1 MIKLKSADLMSI
13 FCNGGPEKTL
23 KVEYDRSPRY
33 ITRKQLYN
41 IPHLHY
47 HVRFRRQG
55 VLRFPFGENEALCFT
70 ILYVNETARSR
81 IFWQNYKIFV
91 TKQHWKQKSCILL
104 SKFHLFSQVIWKAIA
119 PNNNTAIHSAMH
131 FIFFFLFSSIIL
143 F

>member
-1 MIKLKSADLMSI
+1 MIKQKSADLMSI

-41 IPHLHY
+41 IPHLHF

-81 IFWQNYKIFV
+81 IF
-91 TKQHWKQKSCILL
+91 
-104 SKFHLFSQVIWKAIA
+104 
-119 PNNNTAIHSAMH
+119 
-131 FIFFFLFSSIIL
+131 
-143 F
+143 

>member
-1 MIKLKSADLMSI
+1 MSI

-41 IPHLHY
+41 IPHLHF

-81 IFWQNYKIFV
+81 YLLTKLQNICYKTTLKAKKLHSSVKIPSF
-91 TKQHWKQKSCILL
+91 QSIPNM
-104 SKFHLFSQVIWKAIA
+104 SQ
-119 PNNNTAIHSAMH
+119 M
-131 FIFFFLFSSIIL
+131 
-143 F
+143 